1 MSHSRRLTTTAA
13 FCMMFT
19 GFIWAATPGHAAP
32 KKARAKPSQTS
43 VLLPGGTGG
52 IGFDDLMYSPRLGK
66 VIVPAGRTG
75 DLDLLSPS
83 KGTVSPIPGFSKA
96 APESRGHG
104 ESVTSV
110 SEDQGYLFA
119 TDRTSKTVNV
129 VDPAA
134 KKIVARAKL
143 AGGPDYVRYVAST
156 HELWVT
162 EPRQERIEIFKL
174 TGGKVPTPVHE
185 AFIEV
190 PGGPESLVLDPA
202 RGRAYTNLWKDE
214 TIAIDVAGRKIAARW
229 PNGCKGSRGLALDAK
244 DGFLFV
250 GCAEGGTSVL
260 DAAHGGKI
268 LDHVKAGSGV
278 DIIAYSPA
286 LRHLYVPGARSATLT
301 VFGVC
306 KSGKLERLGTVP
318 TARGAHGAAAGA
330 GRVFVPVPSS
340 GKVLVIADRYRSF
353 SR

>member
-1 MSHSRRLTTTAA
+1 MSHSRRSTMTAA
-13 FCMMFT
+13 LCMMLT
-19 GFIWAATPGHAAP
+19 GIAWAASPAQAAP
-32 KKARAKPSQTS
+32 KKARPKPSETS
-43 VLLPGGTGG
+43 ILLPGGTGG
-52 IGFDDLMYSPRLGK
+52 VGFDDLMYSPRLDR
-66 VIVPAGRTG
+66 VVVPAGRTG

-83 KGTVSPIPGFSKA
+83 KGTLTAIPGFSKA

-110 SEDQGYLFA
+110 CEGQGYLFA

-129 VDPAA
+129 VAPAT
-134 KKIVARAKL
+134 KKIVASAKL
-143 AGGPDYVRYVAST
+143 AGGPDYVRYVGST
-156 HELWVT
+156 HELWIT

-185 AFIEV
+185 AFIKV

-202 RGRAYTNLWKDE
+202 LGRAYTNLWKNE
-214 TIAIDVAGRKIAARW
+214 TIAIDVSGRKIAARW
-229 PNGCKGSRGLALDAK
+229 PNGCSGSRGLALDAK

-250 GCAEGGTSVL
+250 GCAEGGASVL
-260 DAAHGGKI
+260 DVAHGGKI
-268 LDHVKAGSGV
+268 LDHAKAGSGV
-278 DIIAYSPA
+278 DIIAYAPA

-301 VFGVC
+301 VFGVS
-306 KSGKLERLGTVP
+306 KGGRLTRLGTVP

-340 GKVLVIADRYRSF
+340 GRVLVIADTYKSLAR
-353 SR
+353 

>member
-1 MSHSRRLTTTAA
+1 MPHSRRLTMTAA
-13 FCMMFT
+13 LCVMLTGYFC
-19 GFIWAATPGHAAP
+19 AASPGHPAP
-32 KKARAKPSQTS
+32 KKACTKPLETS
-43 VLLPGGTGG
+43 ILLPGGTGG
-52 IGFDDLMYSPRLGK
+52 IGFDDLMFSPRLDK

-75 DLDLLSPS
+75 DLDVLSPS
-83 KGTVSPIPGFSKA
+83 KGTVTAIPGFSKA

-110 SEDQGYLFA
+110 SEGAGCLFA
-119 TDRTSKTVNV
+119 TDRTSRTVNV
-129 VDPAA
+129 VDPAK

-174 TGGKVPTPVHE
+174 GGGKVPTPVHE
-185 AFIEV
+185 AFIDV

-214 TIAIDVAGRKIAARW
+214 TIAIDLSARKIAARW

-244 DGFLFV
+244 DGLLFV
-250 GCAEGGTSVL
+250 GCAEGGASVL
-260 DAAHGGKI
+260 DVTHDGKI
-268 LDHVKAGSGV
+268 LDHSKAGQGV
-278 DIIAYSPA
+278 DIIAYSPT
-286 LRHLYVPGARSATLT
+286 LRHLYVPGARSATLSIFD
-301 VFGVC
+301 VS
-306 KSGKLERLGTVP
+306 KDGKLSLLGTAP

-330 GRVFVPVPSS
+330 GKVFVPVPSS
-340 GKVLVIADRYRSF
+340 GKILVVADTYKS
-353 SR
+353 SQG